1 MLVQN
6 PARTIETLNAIK
18 ALGVTVSMD
27 DFGTGYS
34 SLSYLTRFPLSS
46 LKVDRAFVNGLPD
59 GADAVAIARAIISMA
74 KHLDLKI
81 VAEGIENE
89 SQVGFL
95 HALGCH
101 TGQGYLFSKPLTNEA
116 FRRLLMADSE
126 KALRVNCN

>member
-6 PARTIETLNAIK
+6 PELTIATLNAIK
-18 ALGVTVSMD
+18 ELGVTVSMD

-46 LKVDRAFVNGLPD
+46 LKVDRAFVKDLPD
-59 GADAVAIARAIISMA
+59 GEDAVAIARAIISMA

-81 VAEGIENE
+81 VAEGIETE

-101 TGQGYLFSKPLTNEA
+101 TGQGYLFSRPIENDA
-116 FRRLLMADSE
+116 FRALLVE
-126 KALRVNCN
+126 ENGRPLRAGTG